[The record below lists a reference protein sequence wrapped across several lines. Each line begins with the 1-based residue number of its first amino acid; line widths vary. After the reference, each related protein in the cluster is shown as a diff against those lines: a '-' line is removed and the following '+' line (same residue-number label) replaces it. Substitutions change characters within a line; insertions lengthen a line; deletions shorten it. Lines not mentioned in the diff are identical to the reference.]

1 MLSQKILQQLDAIE
15 AEMKRIGIWDSSPPV
30 DLQEK
35 VNTGEIKSYLD
46 APSFE
51 LWLQCIFIPNA
62 KTVARKDT
70 LPTKSQVSQM
80 AMRQYNYHSFV
91 EEAQTLLNL
100 LEDFD
105 ALINSS
111 HVG

>member
-1 MLSQKILQQLDAIE
+1 MF
-15 AEMKRIGIWDSSPPV
+15 V
-30 DLQEK
+30 
-35 VNTGEIKSYLD
+35 
-46 APSFE
+46 
-51 LWLQCIFIPNA
+51 
-62 KTVARKDT
+62 RKGT
-70 LPTKSQVSQM
+70 LPTKSQISLT

-100 LEDFD
+100 LEDYD